1 MKSRPP
7 GRELGERRQFMQM
20 NLLIS
25 MLIDV
30 KPGANCDAVT
40 RFLREMEPYCLTN
53 WDISFTFRDI
63 RHEVPAWQT

>member
-1 MKSRPP
+1 
-7 GRELGERRQFMQM
+7 MQM